1 MNTNDER
8 IRILTLVQDGSI
20 GVNEATELLRALDL
34 NANGLDQADS
44 EADSPAS
51 VPRLLRILKT
61 NELTHQTLADITIP
75 LDLLK
80 AGMRVGANFY
90 LDLAG
95 LSPAQLDLL
104 VSSPQQFVKKF
115 GSNFPDFCNEETN
128 ESIHLSLV

>member
-20 GVNEATELLRALDL
+20 GINEATELLRALDL
-34 NANGLDQADS
+34 NANSSGQAAS
-44 EADSPAS
+44 EADPPVS

-61 NELTHQTLADITIP
+61 NELTQQTIADIAIP

-80 AGMRVGANFY
+80 AGIRVGANFY
-90 LDLAG
+90 LDFIG

-104 VSSPQQFVKKF
+104 VNSPRQFVKEF
-115 GSNFPDFCNEETN
+115 GSTFPELHDEETN